1 MHIVLLDH
9 GDTGAEMLGEVLHR
23 HPLVCPSPEC
33 IVTPEAAKGAP
44 LVVSRKVYRLVN
56 PISAA

>member
-23 HPLVCPSPEC
+23 HPLACPSHGC

-44 LVVSRKVYRLVN
+44 LVVSRNGYRLVK
-56 PISAA
+56 PISGV